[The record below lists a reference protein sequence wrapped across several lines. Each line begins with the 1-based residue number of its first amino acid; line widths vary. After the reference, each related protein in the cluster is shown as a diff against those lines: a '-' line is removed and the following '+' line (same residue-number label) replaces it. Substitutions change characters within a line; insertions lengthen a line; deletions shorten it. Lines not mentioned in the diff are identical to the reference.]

1 MAKVLKYPL
10 TREEILGV
18 KSGEIPYSVM
28 KEKYGFHY
36 TIYRNIKLGVMKGY
50 EALLN
55 EDTCEARPDTQEKRN
70 VEPTKTEPRFVKKKG
85 SERVNALLQNVKKVS
100 FLNGD
105 IYYIPRNGK
114 IERFMYKKESG
125 VSLEQALIDAGF
137 LK

>member
-10 TREEILGV
+10 TREEVLGI
-18 KSGEIPYSVM
+18 KDGSISHKVM

-36 TIYRNIKLGVMKGY
+36 TIYRNIKLGLMKGY
-50 EALLN
+50 EALLS
-55 EDTCEARPDTQEKRN
+55 ES
-70 VEPTKTEPRFVKKKG
+70 EPKVSEPKVSEPVKTEPRFVKKKG
-85 SERVNALLQNVKKVS
+85 NERVNTLLQNVKKVS